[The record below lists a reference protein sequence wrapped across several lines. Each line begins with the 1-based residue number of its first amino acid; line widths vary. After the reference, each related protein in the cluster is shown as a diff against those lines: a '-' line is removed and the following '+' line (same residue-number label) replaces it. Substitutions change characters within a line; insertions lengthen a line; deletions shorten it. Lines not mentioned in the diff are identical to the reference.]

1 MGFIHDEARAGSGL
15 VLESAL
21 VRHLLPILASVLLSA
36 CAPQATAPQ
45 GTHAPAAP
53 VTGPPLAAGHKGGPG
68 AFIEDNVPAAFAAAK
83 SHGKLVFVDAWA
95 PWCHSCLSMK
105 AVVFEDP
112 SLAEFQKDVVFA
124 SVNTEHDTN
133 EDFVRAHPSR
143 VWPTLYVFEPDNGA
157 LLGVVMGSL
166 TAGELSEFLRDMLV
180 VRRQPERGKDLT
192 ALREAHEQ
200 ALAEKWPEA
209 ATQFRALLPSSAP
222 SVALR
227 AANGLAYVLAQQHEY
242 AECMRVVSAVPAAS
256 LRGSTGADLLA
267 TGLGCAM
274 EHKTS
279 APELLER
286 VRAFIGSKDLAADDV
301 SGLLE
306 AQFEYLTAM
315 QGTVE
320 ARALALSWAK
330 YLEGEAAKAKST
342 EGRAVFDSHR
352 VLAYT
357 AMGQPELALPMLAAS
372 AKDFPADYNPHARA
386 ALVYKTLGRLPEAR
400 ASIALAQARV
410 YGPRS
415 LRVAELCADIAKAM
429 GDAPAERACVDAGL
443 SKTAKVPLTARQ
455 SAQRRKLEQRGAGVV
470 RP

>member
-1 MGFIHDEARAGSGL
+1 M
-15 VLESAL
+15 LESPV
-21 VRHLLPILASVLLSA
+21 VRRLLPILAGVLFSA
-36 CAPQATAPQ
+36 CAPQAAAPP
-45 GTHAPAAP
+45 GAPAPAP
-53 VTGPPLAAGHKGGPG
+53 PATAAPLVPGRQGGPG
-68 AFIEDNVPAAFAAAK
+68 AFIEDNVAEAFAAAK
-83 SHGKLVFVDAWA
+83 RQGKLVFVDAWA

-105 AVVFEDP
+105 AVVFSDP
-112 SLAEFQKDVVFA
+112 SLAEFQKDVLFA
-124 SVNTEHDTN
+124 SVNTEHDSN
-133 EDFVRAHPSR
+133 EDFVRAHPPR
-143 VWPTLYVFEPDNGA
+143 VWPTLYVFEPERGA

-166 TAGELSEFLRDMLV
+166 TAAELAEFLRDMLV

-192 ALREAHEQ
+192 ALREAHEL
-200 ALAEKWPEA
+200 ALGEKWPEA
-209 ATQFRALLPSSAP
+209 ATQFRALLSSSAP

-227 AANGLAYVLAQQHEY
+227 AANGLVYVLAQQQEY
-242 AECMRVVSAVPAAS
+242 AECVRVASAVPAAS

-267 TGLGCAM
+267 TGLGCAL
-274 EHKTS
+274 EHKTR

-306 AQFEYLTAM
+306 AQFEYVTAM
-315 QGTVE
+315 QGTAE

-330 YLEGEAAKAKST
+330 YLEGEAAKAKSS

-386 ALVYKTLGRLPEAR
+386 AHVYKTLGRLPEAR
-400 ASIALAQARV
+400 ASIALAQERV

-415 LRVAELCADIAKAM
+415 LRVAELCADIAKAL
-429 GDAPAERACVDAGL
+429 GDVPAERACIDAGL